1 VELELQRKSPMR
13 LLVYAAPS
21 DTAGRDLRKS
31 IRSSRLDAWTET
43 TFCPSLAALDQQL
56 RKPLGPSPIG
66 VLMPSDT
73 DQLAALLG
81 MRHLLRG
88 MRLILILP
96 AIHQPDI
103 VHARAHMLRP
113 RFITYADKN
122 LQEVTAVLWKMVEAV
137 CGVAV

>member
-1 VELELQRKSPMR
+1 MR
-13 LLVYAAPS
+13 LLVYATPS
-21 DTAGRDLRKS
+21 NIVGRNLRSK
-31 IRSSRLDAWTET
+31 IRSSRLDAWIET
-43 TFCPSLAALDQQL
+43 TFCPSLAALDKQL
-56 RKPLGPSPIG
+56 RKPLGPTPIG
-66 VLMPSDT
+66 ILIPSDT

-96 AIHQPDI
+96 ASHQPDI

-122 LQEVTAVLWKMVEAV
+122 LQEVTAVLWKMMEAV
-137 CGVAV
+137 CGIAV

>member
-1 VELELQRKSPMR
+1 MR
-13 LLVYAAPS
+13 LLVYATPS
-21 DTAGRDLRKS
+21 NVVGRDLRSK
-31 IRSSRLDAWTET
+31 IRSSRLDAWTDT
-43 TFCPSLAALDQQL
+43 TFCPSLAALDKQL

-66 VLMPSDT
+66 ILIPSDT

-96 AIHQPDI
+96 TSHQPDI

-122 LQEVTAVLWKMVEAV
+122 LEEITAVLSKMTAAV
-137 CGVAV
+137 CEVAV